1 MCSCGN
7 LSRCRESHLTNIYL
21 YITTK
26 IMDDVTTRLRSARRL
41 METVRALVRRFGLA
55 ERADVSCCGMTVA
68 QAATLE
74 ALSHADGLR
83 PGTLGRRLGIAPST
97 MTRNLSRLIDRGLVV
112 TRRDPRDGRSSK
124 VTLTP
129 AGRQAAVA
137 VRQQE
142 ESFFE
147 LVLAQLPEDRTG
159 DIVDAIELL
168 WTAVR
173 NATERCCPGAFDHL
187 MENPPDCE
195 RSPTHDCAE
204 S

>member
-1 MCSCGN
+1 MN
-7 LSRCRESHLTNIYL
+7 DVA
-21 YITTK
+21 TTPG
-26 IMDDVTTRLRSARRL
+26 SATRL
-41 METVRALVRRFGLA
+41 MESVRALVRRFGLA

-74 ALSHADGLR
+74 ALFHADGLR
-83 PGTLGRRLGIAPST
+83 LGELGRRLGITPST
-97 MTRNLSRLIDRGLVV
+97 MTRNLSRLVDRGLVE
-112 TRRDPRDGRSSK
+112 TNRDPADGRSST

-129 AGRQAAVA
+129 AGRQAAGA

-147 LVLAQLPEDRTG
+147 LVLAQLPDDRTD
-159 DIVDAIELL
+159 DIVEGLDLL
-168 WTAVR
+168 WSAVR

-187 MENPPDCE
+187 MVDTPVCE
-195 RSPTHDCAE
+195 RSPTHDCTK